1 MAENSGAP
9 RVVLCLALK
18 VCNQVLEV
26 EIKVPTAPIR
36 AVDLLPIL
44 MSFDDAVVGVF
55 EKETVRQGKTI
66 SCKKGCGACCRQ
78 LVPISEAEAQYL
90 AELVAEMPPDRRE
103 RVVARFRQARE
114 ELERRGMRER
124 LMQAVNLTAPDQW
137 RPMVF
142 DYFACGVACPFL
154 EEESCSIHPDR
165 PLICREYTVT
175 SPPERCADP
184 SQQEIHGIA
193 IPIHFSN
200 LVRRFADGEGN
211 SPYRWLPL
219 VLALNWASEESQPM
233 PRLPGP
239 QILENFLRLVRQEI
253 EKSQT
258 RGDLRRGDPSFFDQ
272 PPSASK

>member
-1 MAENSGAP
+1 MAEKSEAS
-9 RVVLCLALK
+9 RAVLCMALN
-18 VCNQVLEV
+18 VCNQVMEI

-44 MSFDDAVVGVF
+44 MSFDSAVVGVF
-55 EKETVRQGKTI
+55 EKESVRQGKTI

-78 LVPISEAEAQYL
+78 LVPISEIEAQYL
-90 AELVAEMPPDRRE
+90 TELVAEMPPERRDRVE
-103 RVVARFRQARE
+103 TRFRQARE

-124 LMQAVNLTAPDQW
+124 LLQAADLTSPDQW

-154 EEESCSIHPDR
+154 EEESCSIHFDR

-184 SQQEIHGIA
+184 SQQDIYGVP

-200 LVRRFADGEGN
+200 LLRRFADGEGN

-219 VLALNWASEESQPM
+219 VLALNWASQESKPM

-239 QILENFLRLVRQEI
+239 QMLENFLRLVRKANEAQ
-253 EKSQT
+253 
-258 RGDLRRGDPSFFDQ
+258 GQ
-272 PPSASK
+272 P